1 MSEAHGNELVDVLA
15 IGAHPDD
22 VELGCGGTLARLA
35 QAGRSVGIL
44 HLTRGEAGTRGTVE
58 ERHQEAMRAG
68 EALGTKVFF
77 LDLVDGDLRTDT
89 QAQDELIEVL
99 RRTRPRLVFG
109 PAPSDRHPDHDRA
122 YRLVHEACFY
132 AGVVGRGEGG
142 EPHRPSATFSYM
154 QHDPFDPTFVV
165 DVTSVWDRKMAALA
179 EYKSQLFQEGETRD
193 EPGTKVASR
202 AYREAV
208 VGRARHFG
216 LLVGAE
222 LGEPFWSRLP
232 LSVEDP
238 LSVLSKKLR

>member
-1 MSEAHGNELVDVLA
+1 MSQSKHSERVDVLA

-35 QAGRSVGIL
+35 EGGRSIGIL
-44 HLTRGEAGTRGTVE
+44 HLTRGEAGTRGTAE
-58 ERHQEAMRAG
+58 ERRQEAMRAA
-68 EALGTKVFF
+68 EALGSSVFF

-89 QAQDELIEVL
+89 EAQDELIGVL
-99 RRTRPRLVFG
+99 RRIRPRLVLG

-132 AGVVGRGEGG
+132 SGVVSRGGEG
-142 EPHRPSATFSYM
+142 EPHRPSAAYSYM
-154 QHDPFDPTFVV
+154 QHDLFDPTFVV

-179 EYKSQLFQEGETRD
+179 EYKSQLYQEGEARD

-238 LSVLSKKLR
+238 LSVLPKKLR